1 MTDFLQKIFPR
12 SLRARRNLRAGTL
25 GAALALF
32 CAFPPAIFAE
42 NEENSVSA
50 DVPAIERFS
59 TTRTEFFSISAESA
73 PAASAVARLAE
84 DVETCALR
92 LPRAWKNRLPAP
104 GRRVAVE
111 LFPKSGIFRIAQSRD
126 DGRVTLFLSEDFADD
141 SGCRRTR
148 SRLAAALLAQM
159 FFPENPAENS
169 PKFAVP
175 AWLAAALGE
184 ESRIGAVSGR
194 KIYFQKQSAA
204 ARPISPRIFLTA
216 GADDFERDELLRLN
230 AVWFLR
236 AVSATAVAP
245 EIFFVPEKSADEWLA
260 AAFPKIFKKSEKSAS
275 AGTPPDAEAAG
286 TPPDAAEAFWNVRF
300 FELVAGTPGGI
311 DLPEESQRALDDA
324 LIFAVK
330 IGGNERRVLGGD
342 LVVFRLNAEI
352 RALVSARFSELAS
365 RWRRVN
371 PVWHNALTEYGVF
384 LEMFGNPGVSD
395 DAVAA
400 QWRKAVLA
408 REDALKLRRDVKN
421 ALESASE
428 SAVPAREN

>member
-1 MTDFLQKIFPR
+1 MTDFLQKIFPQSR
-12 SLRARRNLRAGTL
+12 RASRNLRAGTL

-42 NEENSVSA
+42 NEENSASA

-84 DVETCALR
+84 DVEICALR
-92 LPRAWKNRLPAP
+92 LPRAWKNRLPAL
-104 GRRVAVE
+104 GRRVTVE

-159 FFPENPAENS
+159 FFPENSAENS

-204 ARPISPRIFLTA
+204 ARPISPRIFLA
-216 GADDFERDELLRLN
+216 ASAEDFDRDELLRLN

-236 AVSATAVAP
+236 AVSEAAVAP
-245 EIFFVPEKSADEWLA
+245 EIFFVPEKSADELLA
-260 AAFPKIFKKSEKSAS
+260 AAFPKIFKKSENSA
-275 AGTPPDAEAAG
+275 AAG
-286 TPPDAAEAFWNVRF
+286 TSPDAAEAFWNVRF
-300 FELVAGTPGGI
+300 FELVAGTPAGI

-342 LVVFRLNAEI
+342 LVDFRLNAEI

-384 LEMFGNPGVSD
+384 LEMFGNPDVSD

-408 REDALKLRRDVKN
+408 RAEALKLQRDVKN
-421 ALESASE
+421 ALEGAPE